1 MTCNCIE
8 KGKKTLKNR
17 YGCPVELGTHIMP
30 DGTER
35 FLIGGSY
42 RKPMKNGRSQE
53 KKVWIYPKYCPIC
66 GKPYNE
72 KEIKEE

>member
-8 KGKKTLKNR
+8 KAKKTLEAR
-17 YGCPVELGTHIMP
+17 YGYPVELDVALMM
-30 DGTER
+30 DGTVR
-35 FLIGGSY
+35 LNVGGSY

-72 KEIKEE
+72 KEIKED